1 MKLSEC
7 SVETNNISNLSDK
20 PAMIPTELKR
30 EFDKAATGI
39 KRYINETLTKE
50 IEQEF
55 EKKVPTSKDSRLITK
70 TEIDK
75 LAGIEEGATKIKIV
89 SGTADPREIQDV
101 LTDVDYY
108 IQVFEEEE

>member
-7 SVETNNISNLSDK
+7 NVETNNIANLSDK
-20 PAMIPTELKR
+20 PALTPTELKR
-30 EFDKAATGI
+30 KFDEGATGL
-39 KRYINETLTKE
+39 KSFINETLIPEVETE
-50 IEQEF
+50 LD
-55 EKKVPTSKDSRLITK
+55 KKVTSTTNGYLMTK
-70 TEIDK
+70 TEREK

-89 SGTADPREIQDV
+89 SGTADPREIQDD